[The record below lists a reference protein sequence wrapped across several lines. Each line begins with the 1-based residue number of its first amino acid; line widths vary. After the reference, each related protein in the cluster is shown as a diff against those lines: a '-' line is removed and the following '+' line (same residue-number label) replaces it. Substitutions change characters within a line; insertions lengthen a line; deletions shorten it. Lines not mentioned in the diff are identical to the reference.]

1 MKANVKI
8 LIAAFSLFII
18 VANVSAQNPVG
29 QCSPE
34 LTDWAK
40 ANVEY
45 YSTAP
50 RSEFVA
56 LPYEKQQALYD
67 EFSGETIVAL
77 WQYKAGT
84 VASDGSLSDAEK
96 AELKKLYAYVQPRHF
111 DTSEGKEEFNAFAS
125 EWAAGMT
132 KDYGWDEEKLFLWTY
147 TWLTKDEIEALKAK
161 K

>member
-1 MKANVKI
+1 M
-8 LIAAFSLFII
+8 
-18 VANVSAQNPVG
+18 
-29 QCSPE
+29 
-34 LTDWAK
+34 
-40 ANVEY
+40 EY

-56 LPYEKQQALYD
+56 LPYDKQQALYN

-96 AELKKLYAYVQPRHF
+96 AELKKFYAYVQPRHF
-111 DTSEGKEEFNAFAS
+111 DTPEGKEEFNAFAS